1 MYHSQLEHWKIAGKS
16 VDAHVKMSITSP
28 FFNRMTFHLAVRCK
42 TFHQINTLNFKL
54 KFQAIA
60 EKTAK
65 KLYWGHYILLHSVD
79 THHFDQLI

>member
-1 MYHSQLEHWKIAGKS
+1 LNAGKS

-65 KLYWGHYILLHSVD
+65 KLYWGHYILLHCRHTSFWSALWID
-79 THHFDQLI
+79 